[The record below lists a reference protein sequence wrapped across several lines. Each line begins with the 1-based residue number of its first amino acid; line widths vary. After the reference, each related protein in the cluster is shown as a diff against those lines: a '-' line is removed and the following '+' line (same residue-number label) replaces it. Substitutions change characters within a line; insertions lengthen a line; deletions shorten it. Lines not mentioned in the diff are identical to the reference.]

1 MALSRL
7 NVLYLCAGLC
17 CIDLVRI
24 MTTTSKKLPH
34 VLHIQSNSI
43 RQAFQTAQGEKY
55 KKKKERSRFI
65 TLESRKRMIYGQT
78 QRGRLLNILNNK
90 NQEENE
96 KKTKTSCLFLNCRLT
111 RIRHGEKQKFVN
123 SGE

>member
-1 MALSRL
+1 MYYIC
-7 NVLYLCAGLC
+7 VLG

-55 KKKKERSRFI
+55 KKKKEQSRFI
-65 TLESRKRMIYGQT
+65 TLESR
-78 QRGRLLNILNNK
+78 
-90 NQEENE
+90 NE
-96 KKTKTSCLFLNCRLT
+96 
-111 RIRHGEKQKFVN
+111 
-123 SGE
+123 